1 MLHFAFFSWPSFT
14 NKSFECQ
21 LNKRGNWFSLSLCRP
36 HCTLFISFPNVSNK
50 CQVDNRKLASDDQT
64 RQNAFGIQFWTWWI
78 FDLEIF
84 FLSFDSGLDQ
94 NWQVTGHVWGDRGP
108 FLKLILLQKF
118 PCGCKMIFWFWEAV
132 SNYQSIFYNFKAC

>member
-1 MLHFAFFSWPSFT
+1 MHFLAGLVLQT
-14 NKSFECQ
+14 NLSNVCWTKEEIGSHSHYADRIVLYSSPFQMCRINVRLTIE
-21 LNKRGNWFSLSLCRP
+21 NW
-36 HCTLFISFPNVSNK
+36 
-50 CQVDNRKLASDDQT
+50 QMADDQT

-132 SNYQSIFYNFKAC
+132 SNYQSISYNFKAC